1 MRALTSLPMAAV
13 ALATA
18 ASFAAV
24 LNLQHLIPHS
34 RTPAG
39 ALELD
44 DESMER
50 MHANAEQAEAFP
62 AAPPGVME
70 AALQQRQTMLDSG
83 AQSKAANAAFAWKP
97 YGSGA
102 LIFNDAKYTTINGL
116 GLGEASGRVDQ
127 FAYDA
132 VNKRLFAANGTGGVW
147 MTTDNGDNWVSVGDK
162 LPTQTA
168 GTVAWLPSG
177 GSASSGGTLV
187 VGSGEANF
195 GGNVYTGM
203 GAFWSNDLGASWN
216 KSAGVPGGIMGFA
229 LAVDPAV
236 PERVYFATSKG
247 LYRSDDAG
255 RSFADVKLPVSA
267 DCKGKYDEFC
277 AFASFVTD
285 VVVQP
290 PGGSTMEVGG
300 KVIAVVGFRTGNEDL
315 YADGKARSPGNGLYI
330 SATGAVESFTA
341 MPDSAYGNGA
351 SPLGF
356 AAKNR
361 VGRTTFGVA
370 RGAMQ
375 NHNYVYALVQDAV
388 TLRGGSQVDLFPG
401 NFAAP
406 GRASATHFNGLY
418 VSSNFGTSWTRMADD
433 VEISTDNS
441 STFTT
446 VGQALGSAAGI
457 QAWYNQWL
465 DVDPTRQTGGVPTR
479 LAFGLEEVWQNR
491 APGVALN
498 GANQSGPYDF
508 GVIGTYFG
516 GSSCMLL
523 NTGTPACPGR
533 NPPNAPTT
541 THPDH
546 QAGIYVPQDDGSVCL
561 FAGHDGGVSRQ
572 CKAASA
578 EMDNNGWGI
587 GHNKGMNTLIPYGI
601 SVAKDGTLWAGL
613 QDNGTV
619 VIDPKREFK
628 IFASLGGDG
637 FSTAVHPDDTSI
649 AYGEVTNA
657 AIRKTTNGGVSW
669 TTITPTGIT
678 AARFFTPFV
687 MDPTDPNHLTIGGQQ
702 IFETTLGSATVSGSW
717 VNVFALGVGNDGVA
731 LRAMTAVDT
740 YGDATYV
747 GYCGLCSQYAKP
759 DPGFAGGIAT
769 NVGGDKPAKKAS
781 ADGWHHAKATGLPN
795 RFITALRISPSD
807 PKTVYATVAAYSAAQ
822 WIPIG
827 GHLDKSINNLPGSL
841 FMSTDAGESFV
852 NITGN
857 LPTAH
862 ARTVI
867 VWNNQLVVG
876 TDLGAYISDSLSG
889 GTWAPL
895 GTGMPTSII
904 HHLALQPGASNRL
917 FAGTWGRG
925 MWLYETSATVP
936 PPVDLNKAPL
946 AALDADRQSGPAPLT
961 VQFSG
966 ARSSD
971 PDAGDSV
978 ASYSF
983 DFGDGSPVQEGAAA
997 MVSHTYSNAGSYG
1010 ATLTVKDS
1018 RNKVSDLPST
1028 LNITVGGTQA
1038 NLPPTARLS
1047 ASPASGTTPFAS
1059 VLDASASDAGEA
1071 SDAIVLYSFNC
1082 GNGVTRSQ
1090 TTAQLGCSYPN
1101 PGTFTAEVTVRDNFG
1116 AESKAVT
1123 VVTALAP
1130 AAGSQG
1136 RFGGAFGGAAL
1147 LLLLPALYRRRARR
1161 S

>member
-1 MRALTSLPMAAV
+1 MSSFKSLPFAAI
-13 ALATA
+13 ALATV
-18 ASFAAV
+18 ASFATV
-24 LNLQHLIPHS
+24 LDVQNLIPHS
-34 RTPAG
+34 STPQLG
-39 ALELD
+39 MERE
-44 DESMER
+44 DESGER
-50 MHANAEQAEAFP
+50 LRADEELSEAFP
-62 AAPPGVME
+62 AAPPGVMK
-70 AALQQRQTMLDSG
+70 AALAQREAMLANG
-83 AQSKAANAAFAWKP
+83 AQQKALNANFAWKP
-97 YGSGA
+97 YGNGP

-132 VNKRLFAANGTGGVW
+132 ANKRLFAANGTGGVW
-147 MTTDNGDNWVSVGDK
+147 MSTNNGDTWVSVGDK

-168 GTVAWLPSG
+168 GSVAWLAAG
-177 GSASSGGTLV
+177 GSGSSGGTLV

-203 GAFWSNDLGASWN
+203 GAFWSSDLGATWN
-216 KSAGVPGGIMGFA
+216 KSNGVPDGIMGFA
-229 LAVDPAV
+229 LAADASAPG
-236 PERVYFATSKG
+236 RVYFATSKG

-255 RSFADVKLPVSA
+255 RNFADVKLPVSA

-290 PGGSTMEVGG
+290 PGGSTMEAGG

-315 YADGKARSPGNGLYI
+315 YPDGKARSPGNGLYL
-330 SATGAVESFTA
+330 SATGAVDSFTA

-351 SPLGF
+351 VPVGF
-356 AAKNR
+356 APKNR

-370 RGAMQ
+370 RGATQ

-388 TLRGGSQVDLFPG
+388 TLRGGNQVDLFPG
-401 NFAAP
+401 DFASP
-406 GRASATHFNGLY
+406 RASSTHFNGLY
-418 VSSNFGTSWTRMADD
+418 VSANFGTSWTRMADD

-441 STFTT
+441 SFFTAT
-446 VGQALGSAAGI
+446 GAAGSAAGI
-457 QAWYNQWL
+457 QAWYNQWI
-465 DVDPTRQTGGVPTR
+465 DVDPTRQMGGVPTR
-479 LAFGLEEVWQNR
+479 LAFGLEEIWQNR
-491 APGVALN
+491 TPGVPLN
-498 GANQSGPYDF
+498 GTAQSGPYDF
-508 GVIGTYFG
+508 GVIGVYFG
-516 GSSCMLL
+516 GRACGGVVLGSAF
-523 NTGTPACPGR
+523 PAACPGR
-533 NPPNAPTT
+533 NPPIAPTT

-546 QAGIYVPQDDGSVCL
+546 QAGIYVPQEDGSVCL

-572 CKAASA
+572 CKAATA
-578 EMDNNGWGI
+578 EMDNDGWGI

-619 VIDPKREFK
+619 VIDPTREFK
-628 IFASLGGDG
+628 AFASLGGDG

-669 TTITPTGIT
+669 TVITPTGIT

-702 IFETTLGSATVSGSW
+702 IFETTAGSATVSGSW
-717 VNVFALGVGNDGVA
+717 VNVFSLGLGNDGVA

-740 YGDATYV
+740 YDTATYV

-769 NVGGDKPAKKAS
+769 NVGGALPPKKAS
-781 ADGWHHAKATGLPN
+781 PDGWHLAKATGLPN
-795 RFITALRISPSD
+795 RFITGLRISPSD
-807 PKTVYATVAAYSAAQ
+807 PRTVYATVAAYSPAQ

-827 GHLDKSINNLPGSL
+827 GHLDKSINNLPGSI
-841 FMSTDAGESFV
+841 FMSTDAGETFT

-876 TDLGAYISDSLSG
+876 TDLGAYVSDSLSG
-889 GTWAPL
+889 GDWAPL

-904 HHLALQPGASNRL
+904 HHLALQPGAPNRL

-925 MWLYETSATVP
+925 MWLYEIGDTPP
-936 PPVDLNKAPL
+936 PPVDLNKAPI

-971 PDAGDSV
+971 PDASDSV
-978 ASYSF
+978 TTYSF
-983 DFGDGSPVQEGAAA
+983 DFGDNTPVQDGASA
-997 MVSHTYSNAGSYG
+997 MASHTYSSNGTYT

-1018 RNKVSDLPST
+1018 RNKLSDLPST
-1028 LNITVGGTQA
+1028 LSITVGDAPA
-1038 NLPPTARLS
+1038 NVPPTARLTATPNVGS
-1047 ASPASGTTPFAS
+1047 APLTST
-1059 VLDASASDAGEA
+1059 LDASTSDAGESA
-1071 SDAIVLYSFNC
+1071 DAIVLYSFNC
-1082 GNGVTRSQ
+1082 GNGLTRSQ
-1090 TTAQLGCSYPN
+1090 TTAQFSCNYPSA
-1101 PGTFTAEVTVRDNFG
+1101 GTFTAEVTVRDSFG
-1116 AESKAVT
+1116 AESRAVT
-1123 VVTALAP
+1123 VVTAVGTA
-1130 AAGSQG
+1130 SQG
-1136 RFGGAFGGAAL
+1136 RFGGGAFGIAAL
-1147 LLLLPALYRRRARR
+1147 LLLLPALRRRRAG
-1161 S
+1161 